1 MTTTNPTHRFDLATD
16 PKPAIIKVIGVGGGG
31 SNAVNNMYKLGIKD
45 VSFIVCNTDEQ
56 ALHNSPVPHKFQIGI
71 NLTSGLGAG
80 ANPEVGK
87 NAALESKEEITAL
100 LNDGTKMLFITAG
113 MGGGTGTGAAPVIAS
128 IANKLDIL
136 TVGIVTTP
144 FAFEGKKK
152 LLQAQFGVQELRQH
166 CDTVLVILN
175 DRLRQV
181 LGNVS
186 IGEAFSQADN
196 ILTTAAKSIAEIIT
210 VPGYVN
216 VDFEDVKT
224 VMKKAGAAVMGSG
237 QAEGEGRARKAAELA
252 LTSPLLDYQDIWGAK
267 KILLSIVHGDEA
279 AMDMD
284 ELTSI
289 TDYIQEKVGED
300 GEMIFGHSVDKQLK
314 ESIRVTVI
322 ATGFEESPSAVPTGD
337 QQTNM
342 VALSREEK
350 ENATSVQSAIHT
362 ADSVERRDNYPS
374 TSSPH
379 PPMHQAKASHKPTG
393 GHKHAS
399 KPLTHGHKG
408 VADPLPLP
416 FDLMENKKR
425 VLAEKAQAR
434 IHEFE
439 HNTKEQPLSE
449 ELLKIYLEPAYVRKG
464 IQLAVYDDIPEK
476 NIILYHLHEA
486 MEEKERAAA
495 W

>member
-1 MTTTNPTHRFDLATD
+1 MDTTFSTHRFDLATE
-16 PKPAIIKVIGVGGGG
+16 PKPSIIKVIGVGGGG

-56 ALHNSPVPHKFQIGI
+56 ALKNSPVPHKFQIGI

-80 ANPEVGK
+80 ANPEIGK
-87 NAALESKEEITAL
+87 NAALENKEEIIAL
-100 LNDGTKMLFITAG
+100 LGDGTKMLFITAG
-113 MGGGTGTGAAPVIAS
+113 MGGGTGTGAAPIIAS
-128 IANKLDIL
+128 IASKLDIL

-152 LLQAQFGVQELRQH
+152 LLQAQLGIQELRQH

-175 DRLRQV
+175 DRLREV

-186 IGEAFSQADN
+186 IGNAFSQADN

-224 VMKKAGAAVMGSG
+224 VMKKAGAAVMGSA

-252 LTSPLLDYQDIWGAK
+252 LTSPLLHYKNIWGAK

-279 AMDMD
+279 EMDMD
-284 ELTSI
+284 ELTTI

-322 ATGFEESPSAVPTGD
+322 ATGFEEID
-337 QQTNM
+337 QVYSLQ
-342 VALSREEK
+342 EK
-350 ENATSVQSAIHT
+350 KAEMTFSSLENQEKHRSKQQNLVDNDSLERGIHY
-362 ADSVERRDNYPS
+362 RQPS
-374 TSSPH
+374 TCSAP
-379 PPMHQAKASHKPTG
+379 G
-393 GHKHAS
+393 YGS
-399 KPLTHGHKG
+399 KETKKISTTPYKKG
-408 VADPLPLP
+408 SRMPSNTLNTTVIDTLHLP
-416 FDLMENKKR
+416 FDLLEDKKR
-425 VLAEKAQAR
+425 VLFEKSQSR
-434 IHEFE
+434 IQEFE
-439 HNTKEQPLSE
+439 NRKEQQLSAD
-449 ELLKIYLEPAYVRKG
+449 LLQEYMEVPAYVRKA
-464 IQLAVYDDIPEK
+464 IQLVDYEDIPEK
-476 NIILYHLHEA
+476 NMILYHLNEA
-486 MEEKERAAA
+486 I
-495 W
+495 

>member
-1 MTTTNPTHRFDLATD
+1 MATTLSTHRFDLSKE
-16 PKPAIIKVIGVGGGG
+16 PKPSIIKVIGVGGGG

-45 VSFIVCNTDEQ
+45 VSFIICNTDEQ

-71 NLTSGLGAG
+71 NLTGGLGAG

-100 LNDGTKMLFITAG
+100 LGDGTKMLFITAG
-113 MGGGTGTGAAPVIAS
+113 MGGGTGTGAAPIIAS
-128 IANKLDIL
+128 IASKLDIL

-152 LLQAQFGVQELRQH
+152 LLQAQLGVQELRQH

-186 IGEAFSQADN
+186 IGDAFLQADN

-224 VMKKAGAAVMGSG
+224 VMKKAGAAVMGSA

-284 ELTSI
+284 ELTTI

-300 GEMIFGHSVDKQLK
+300 GEMIFGQSVDKALK

-322 ATGFEESPSAVPTGD
+322 ATGFEEAQPASSLEHQQVAMTSSALEEKPAYMPSATHPHDRVDNSSNYPASSHKAKKQSPGTHRN
-337 QQTNM
+337 TNKA
-342 VALSREEK
+342 VAHAHNPAADALS
-350 ENATSVQSAIHT
+350 
-362 ADSVERRDNYPS
+362 
-374 TSSPH
+374 
-379 PPMHQAKASHKPTG
+379 
-393 GHKHAS
+393 
-399 KPLTHGHKG
+399 
-408 VADPLPLP
+408 LP
-416 FDLMENKKR
+416 FDLLEDKKRLLAEQAHERIQAFENKK
-425 VLAEKAQAR
+425 K
-434 IHEFE
+434 
-439 HNTKEQPLSE
+439 QPLSA
-449 ELLKIYLEPAYVRKG
+449 ELLKAYLEIPVYVRKG
-464 IQLAVYDDIPEK
+464 IQLTQCDDIPEK
-476 NIILYHLHEA
+476 NIIFYHLHDA
-486 MEEKERAAA
+486 IEEPLGVHNDVQ
-495 W
+495 